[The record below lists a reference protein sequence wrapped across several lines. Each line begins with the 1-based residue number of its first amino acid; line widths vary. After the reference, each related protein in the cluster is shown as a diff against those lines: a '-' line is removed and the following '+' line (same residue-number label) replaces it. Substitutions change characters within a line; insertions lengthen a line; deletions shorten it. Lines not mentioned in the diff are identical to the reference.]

1 MIKQSLITIATLGLM
16 TMAVSAEA
24 NLAGCTACHGKD
36 FEKKALNV
44 SKIVKDMKSEDIVK
58 ALTGYKDGSYGGAMK
73 GTMKGQVAKLS
84 EADIKEI
91 ATAIV
96 GGEKKEEVKAE
107 DNATKSEDNAT
118 KAEDNATKA
127 DAKPAVAVDTKKCE
141 ACHGADFEKAALGKS
156 KIVKDMTKADIE
168 KAIKGY
174 KDGSYGGAMKGLM
187 KGQVATLSDDDIK
200 AIAEK
205 FGK

>member
-24 NLAGCTACHGKD
+24 NLAGCTGCHGTD
-36 FEKKALNV
+36 FEKKAMGA
-44 SKIVKDMKSEDIVK
+44 SKIVKDMKQEDIVK
-58 ALTGYKDGSYGGAMK
+58 ALTGYKDGSYGGDKKMM
-73 GTMKGQVAKLS
+73 MKGQVAKLS

-91 ATAIV
+91 ATAIA
-96 GGEKKEEVKAE
+96 GGEKKEEAKA
-107 DNATKSEDNAT
+107 DDKATKTET
-118 KAEDNATKA
+118 P
-127 DAKPAVAVDTKKCE
+127 AKEVSTASCVG
-141 ACHGADFEKAALGKS
+141 CHGKDFEKAALGKS

-168 KAIKGY
+168 TSLKGY
-174 KDGSYGGAMKGLM
+174 KDGSYGGAMKGVM
-187 KGQVATLSDDDIK
+187 KPNADKLSDEDIK